1 MSVGSVSGEA
11 FGRSEELLRESEER
25 FRLLV
30 EGVKDYAIF
39 MLDPDG
45 HIITWNRAAEGS
57 NEERGVRVRKDGS
70 RFWASVVITALRDA
84 EGDIRGF
91 AKVTRDIT
99 ARVEA
104 EERERVLLREQVA
117 REQYSRILESIGD
130 AFFAVD
136 GGGRFTYVNR
146 RAEEL
151 WGRSRDDLLG
161 KEIWEEL
168 PQLMGS
174 ELHRQMTLAAERRV
188 TTDFET
194 TSPVLGTWV
203 AGQIYPSDDGL
214 SVYFQDVTAS
224 REAAEELRRSAER
237 YRGFV
242 EQSTEGIWR
251 FELEEPVPADL
262 PAEEQIERFYRHGYL
277 AECNDAMAAMYGY
290 SRAEELVGAR
300 LGDFLPGTVPGNVE
314 YLESFVRSGYRITD
328 AESEEPNRE
337 GRPKIFLNNLSGI
350 VEDGSLVRAWGIQR
364 DVTEI
369 RFAEKMQRFLAA
381 SSDVL
386 ASSLDYRATLS
397 NVARLAVPALADW
410 CAVDVLGENGELERL
425 AVEHPD
431 PEKVAL
437 AYELEERY
445 PADPN
450 APRGVH
456 EVLRTGEPEMMSEI
470 PPGLIEDA
478 ARDEEHRE
486 ILRELGLKSYMVV
499 PLLARGRTLGVI
511 SLISAES

>member
-1 MSVGSVSGEA
+1 MSVGFVGGEA
-11 FGRSEELLRESEER
+11 FGHSEELLRESEER

-39 MLDPDG
+39 MLDPEG
-45 HIITWNRAAEGS
+45 RIVTWNRGAERIKGYGPGEILGQHFSIFYTEADIERGHPAAELRIAAAEGS
-57 NEERGVRVRKDGS
+57 YEERGLRVRKDGS
-70 RFWASVVITALRDA
+70 RFWANVVITALRDA

-99 ARVEA
+99 ERVEA

-136 GGGRFTYVNR
+136 GGWRFTYVNR

-251 FELEEPVPADL
+251 FELEEPVA
-262 PAEEQIERFYRHGYL
+262 
-277 AECNDAMAAMYGY
+277 
-290 SRAEELVGAR
+290 AR

-470 PPGLIEDA
+470 PPELIED
-478 ARDEEHRE
+478 
-486 ILRELGLKSYMVV
+486 
-499 PLLARGRTLGVI
+499 
-511 SLISAES
+511 